1 MYPVFLSRQ
10 VPCLDTCSY
19 CGVHHML
26 ILAIES
32 SCDDT
37 AAAVLRDDRTVL
49 SSIVS
54 TQFDIH
60 GRYGGIVPELASRRH
75 IEAIWPVVDEALGKA
90 SVPLDR
96 IDVIAATRG
105 PGLIGSLLVGFTF
118 AKGLA
123 MVQDIPCVGVDHM
136 AGHLL
141 SPFLAERKPVFPYV
155 ALIVSGGN
163 TSLYLVKDYTSFECL
178 GRTRDDAAGEA
189 FDKVAKLLDLGYPGG
204 PVVSKT
210 AEGGAAEC
218 FSFPRAWLDQDSLDF
233 SFSGLKTSVVNQVNS
248 FRQQKRFLPVADICA
263 SFQEAVVDVLV
274 GKTIKAAERTGLD
287 RIALGGGVAA
297 NSRLRQVMEERCAAA
312 NLRLFV
318 PPPGYCTDNA
328 AMIGLAG
335 FHHYRLGGGVALDT
349 DVYSR
354 PLLH

>member
-1 MYPVFLSRQ
+1 
-10 VPCLDTCSY
+10 
-19 CGVHHML
+19 ML

-37 AAAVLRDDRTVL
+37 AAAVLKNDRTVL
-49 SSIVS
+49 SSVVS
-54 TQFDIH
+54 SQFDIH

-75 IEAIWPVVDEALGKA
+75 IEAIWPVVEEALRQADVSLGN
-90 SVPLDR
+90 

-123 MVQDIPCVGVDHM
+123 MVLNVPCVGVDHM

-141 SPFLAERKPVFPYV
+141 SPFLAEQQPEFPYV
-155 ALIVSGGN
+155 ALVVSGGN
-163 TSLYLVKDYTSFECL
+163 TSLYRVRDYTSFDCL

-204 PVVSKT
+204 PVVSQT
-210 AEGGAAEC
+210 AGRGAADA
-218 FSFPRAWLDQDSLDF
+218 FDFPRAWLDPDSLDF
-233 SFSGLKTSVVNQVNS
+233 SFSGLKTSVVNQVGY
-248 FRQQKRFLPVADICA
+248 FRRQQRPLPVADLCA
-263 SFQEAVVDVLV
+263 SFQEAVVDVLA
-274 GKTIKAAERTGLD
+274 GKTLKAAERTGLD
-287 RIALGGGVAA
+287 RIVLAGGVAA
-297 NSRLRQVMEERCAAA
+297 NARLREVMHERCAAA

-318 PPPGYCTDNA
+318 PPPWYCTDNA

-335 FHHYRLGGGVALDT
+335 FHHYRLGGGITPDT

-354 PLLH
+354 PRLH